1 MLLKRPCAALTWM
14 KSCLNDRTQRVAVGS
29 VVSNSMHLQCGV
41 PQSYVLGPRLYC
53 ILAKPISEICRRH
66 NFSHHSYADD
76 TQVYLVIKPLD
87 NWKNISRRLETCLS
101 DVSVLMSSNMLKL
114 NQDKTELIVFAPK
127 HHVKEFSEC
136 CLSFDGTIV
145 TNASFVKNLGIF
157 FDRTLCMQKQASAIT
172 KSCYF
177 QIRNI
182 ERNRSYTSEDACKT
196 LICSLVASRWTMATL
211 CCMEFRSYSV
221 LKIQQLD

>member
-1 MLLKRPCAALTWM
+1 M
-14 KSCLNDRTQRVAVGS
+14 KSYLNDRTQRVAVGS

-76 TQVYLVIKPLD
+76 TQVYLVINPLD

-196 LICSLVASRWTMATL
+196 LVCSLVASRLDYGNALLYGVNTQHNFEVTA
-211 CCMEFRSYSV
+211 CSKYSS
-221 LKIQQLD
+221 

>member
-1 MLLKRPCAALTWM
+1 MSGCVGRAPVHCFAGKPIMLLARPCAVLTWI
-14 KSCLNDRTQRVAVGS
+14 KSYLNDRTQRVAVDS

-41 PQSYVLGPRLYC
+41 PQSYVLGSRLYC
-53 ILAKPISEICRRH
+53 IFAKPISEICRRH

-76 TQVYLVIKPLD
+76 TQVYLVIKLLD

-127 HHVKEFSEC
+127 HRVKEFSEC
-136 CLSFDGTIV
+136 CLSFDGTTV

-157 FDRTLCMQKQASAIT
+157 FCRTLCMQKQASAIT
-172 KSCYF
+172 KSCYCCVF
-177 QIRNI
+177 YNI
-182 ERNRSYTSEDACKT
+182 D
-196 LICSLVASRWTMATL
+196 TMEL
-211 CCMEFRSYSV
+211 PCY
-221 LKIQQLD
+221 L